1 MKVVCID
8 DNLISSSYTNPDIE
22 PYGISG
28 FTKGVIYVVE
38 RNTPTDFF
46 LVRNDINRTS
56 WIQKSR
62 FLTLEEWREQRI
74 NTILNS

>member
-8 DNLISSSYTNPDIE
+8 DISRDPDA
-22 PYGISG
+22 ISG
-28 FTKGVIYVVE
+28 FTKGFVYVVE
-38 RNTPTDFF
+38 RNTSTDFF